1 MWNILSLFQSTLAS
15 PKPYVT
21 FRNSNVPAEMKNNGC
36 NPNLAITWQ
45 CGFGE
50 IDRKLLSDKN
60 TEALSLYFLL
70 PYGFLNITP
79 HYLPIVSKPKTLL
92 MRCRCE

>member
-1 MWNILSLFQSTLAS
+1 MA
-15 PKPYVT
+15 V
-21 FRNSNVPAEMKNNGC
+21 FRKY
-36 NPNLAITWQ
+36 
-45 CGFGE
+45 GFGE

-70 PYGFLNITP
+70 SYGFFNITP